1 MTLTLSA
8 EGKAVSNAAVDVVGG
23 PLGRPSILG
32 PVAVN
37 NAFLHPNIY
46 EVDVSLSTSG
56 QWLFTF
62 MIRAPSGDEDI
73 KVQIDVGVAAASA
86 ASGG

>member
-8 EGKAVSNAAVDVVGG
+8 EGKAVSNAA
-23 PLGRPSILG
+23 
-32 PVAVN
+32 
-37 NAFLHPNIY
+37 
-46 EVDVSLSTSG
+46 VDVSLSTSG

-86 ASGG
+86 ASGGLTGRRHRDGYCLRR